1 MTRGTTYAEELAS
14 LAATGEWDP
23 TPFLGAFAPDP
34 ESETRTE
41 WIKVADGLVTVR
53 YNQGAPGEPDYFET
67 ATIPTL
73 PEREEEP
80 ETTEDP
86 RDGDP
91 KYWIELRAE
100 QAERGLD

>member
-23 TPFLGAFAPDP
+23 TPYLGRFVLDP
-34 ESETRTE
+34 ESESRSE
-41 WIKVADGLVTVR
+41 YIKVEDGLVTVK
-53 YNQGAPGEPDYFET
+53 YFQGIPGEPPFYEM
-67 ATIPTL
+67 ATIPL
-73 PEREEEP
+73 IDEREPEEDD
-80 ETTEDP
+80 EDP